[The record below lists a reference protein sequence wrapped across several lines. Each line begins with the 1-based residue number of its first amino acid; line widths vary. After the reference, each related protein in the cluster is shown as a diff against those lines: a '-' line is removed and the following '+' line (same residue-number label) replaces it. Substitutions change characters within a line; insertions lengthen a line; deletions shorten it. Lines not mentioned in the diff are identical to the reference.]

1 MFKRDVKSLGDVLQH
16 YLRKEGLETPL
27 LQMRVVD
34 AWPKIVGES
43 VNGYTA
49 ERFIKNQ
56 VLFVKVTNP
65 ALRQN
70 LSMMHTQLTK
80 RLNEMVGTS
89 VITDVRVY

>member
-43 VNGYTA
+43 VNGYTV

>member
-80 RLNEMVGTS
+80 RLNKMVGTS